1 MTFGHFLVI
10 LEKMRGEIAMKKVEL
25 NKKKKQD
32 ALLNTAYHLFT
43 EKGFQKTSISDIVN
57 EAGVAKGTFY
67 LYFKDKLDIRYKL
80 IAKKSA
86 EVFKHAYQKLQKQSM
101 DNFEDKLI
109 FIVDQVIESLNDS
122 PTLLKLISKHLSW
135 GMFKNSLVEPI
146 DDAQRNI
153 YDIYMDLLKNSGYEF
168 DHPEVMIYMIIE
180 IVAGSCYN
188 VILTKEPV
196 PIDELKPYLYQSIR
210 LIIKNHII
218 S

>member
-1 MTFGHFLVI
+1 
-10 LEKMRGEIAMKKVEL
+10 MKKVEL

-67 LYFKDKLDIRYKL
+67 LYFK
-80 IAKKSA
+80 
-86 EVFKHAYQKLQKQSM
+86 
-101 DNFEDKLI
+101 DKLI

-180 IVAGSCYN
+180 MVAGSCYN

>member
-1 MTFGHFLVI
+1 
-10 LEKMRGEIAMKKVEL
+10 MKKVEI

-32 ALLNTAYHLFT
+32 ALLNTAYQLFT

-86 EVFKHAYQKLQKQSM
+86 EVFKHAYQELQKQSI

-109 FIVDQVIESLNDS
+109 FIVDQVIGALNDS

-153 YDIYMDLLKNSGYEF
+153 YDI
-168 DHPEVMIYMIIE
+168 DHPEIMIYMIIE
-180 IVAGSCYN
+180 MVAGSCYN
-188 VILTKEPV
+188 VILTGEPTS
-196 PIDELKPYLYQSIR
+196 IDELKPYLYQSIR
-210 LIIKNHII
+210 LIIQNHIV

>member
-1 MTFGHFLVI
+1 MGKI
-10 LEKMRGEIAMKKVEL
+10 EL
-25 NKKKKQD
+25 NKLQKQTS
-32 ALLNTAYHLFT
+32 LLNTAYELFT
-43 EKGFQKTSISDIVN
+43 TKGVNKTSIAEISKA
-57 EAGVAKGTFY
+57 AGIAKGTFY

-86 EVFKHAYQKLQKQSM
+86 EVFKHAYQELQKQSI
-101 DNFEDKLI
+101 DHFEDQLI
-109 FIVDQVIESLNDS
+109 FIVDQVIGALNAN

>member
-25 NKKKKQD
+25 NKKMKQD
-32 ALLNTAYHLFT
+32 ALLNTAFQLFT

-86 EVFKHAYQKLQKQSM
+86 EVFKHAYQELLKQSI
-101 DNFEDKLI
+101 DDFEDKLI
-109 FIVDQVIESLNDS
+109 FIVDQIILSLRES
-122 PTLLKLISKHLSW
+122 PTLLKLISKHLTW

-153 YDIYMDLLKNSGYEF
+153 YDIYMDLLNNSGHEF
-168 DHPEVMIYMIIE
+168 EKPEIMIYMIIE
-180 IVAGSCYN
+180 MVAGCCYN
-188 VILTKEPV
+188 VILTGEPA
-196 PIDELKPYLYQSIR
+196 PIDEIKPYLYQSIR
-210 LIIKNHII
+210 LIIRNHII

>member
-1 MTFGHFLVI
+1 
-10 LEKMRGEIAMKKVEL
+10 MRGEIAMKKVEL

-32 ALLNTAYHLFT
+32 ALLNTAFQLFT

-86 EVFKHAYQKLQKQSM
+86 EVFKHAYQELLQQSI
-101 DNFEDKLI
+101 DDFEDKLI
-109 FIVDQVIESLNDS
+109 FIVDQVILSLSES

-153 YDIYMDLLKNSGYEF
+153 YDIYMDLLNNSGHEF
-168 DHPEVMIYMIIE
+168 DKPEIMIYMIIE
-180 IVAGSCYN
+180 IVAGCCYN
-188 VILTKEPV
+188 AILTSEPA
-196 PIDELKPYLYQSIR
+196 PIDEIKPYLYQSIR

>member
-1 MTFGHFLVI
+1 
-10 LEKMRGEIAMKKVEL
+10 MKKVEL

-67 LYFKDKLDIRYKL
+67 LYFKD
-80 IAKKSA
+80 KSA

-180 IVAGSCYN
+180 MVAGSCYN

>member
-1 MTFGHFLVI
+1 MRLMAFRKRLVI
-10 LEKMRGEIAMKKVEL
+10 LEKMRGEITMKKVEI

-32 ALLNTAYHLFT
+32 ALLNTAYQLFT

-80 IAKKSA
+80 I
-86 EVFKHAYQKLQKQSM
+86 
-101 DNFEDKLI
+101 
-109 FIVDQVIESLNDS
+109 FIVDQVIGALNDS

-153 YDIYMDLLKNSGYEF
+153 YDIYMDLLKNSGHEF
-168 DHPEVMIYMIIE
+168 DHPEIMIYMIIE
-180 IVAGSCYN
+180 MVAGSCYN
-188 VILTKEPV
+188 VILTGEPTS
-196 PIDELKPYLYQSIR
+196 IDELKPYLYQSIR
-210 LIIKNHII
+210 LIIQNHIV

>member
-86 EVFKHAYQKLQKQSM
+86 EVFKHAYQELQKQSI

-122 PTLLKLISKHLSW
+122 PTL
-135 GMFKNSLVEPI
+135 FKT
-146 DDAQRNI
+146 
-153 YDIYMDLLKNSGYEF
+153 DL
-168 DHPEVMIYMIIE
+168 
-180 IVAGSCYN
+180 
-188 VILTKEPV
+188 
-196 PIDELKPYLYQSIR
+196 
-210 LIIKNHII
+210 
-218 S
+218 